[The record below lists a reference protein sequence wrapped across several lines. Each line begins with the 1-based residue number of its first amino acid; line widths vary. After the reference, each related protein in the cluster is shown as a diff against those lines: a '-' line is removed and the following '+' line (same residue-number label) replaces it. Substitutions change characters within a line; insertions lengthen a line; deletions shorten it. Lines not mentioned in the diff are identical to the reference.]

1 MGGDGAVVG
10 LRGPAVGPE
19 IHRSSWREAH
29 AFPQQQRA
37 LEHRAVILPGKRNAA
52 RRVDDAPPRHIV
64 VFGECGERPT
74 DRTRGARSSREPR
87 DDAVRRHPSLGDVT
101 DHAVDPM
108 IEWIHKGTLVLAYSQ
123 DVFQQA
129 CVATP
134 HY

>member
-1 MGGDGAVVG
+1 MGGHGAVVG
-10 LRGPAVGPE
+10 FRRPTVRPE
-19 IHRSSWREAH
+19 VDGSTGREPH
-29 AFPQQQRA
+29 ALTQQQRA
-37 LEHRAVILPGKRNAA
+37 LQHGAVILTRKRNPA

-74 DRTRGARSSREPR
+74 HRARGAGSSREPR
-87 DDAVRRHPSLGDVT
+87 DDAVRRHPSLGDVR

-108 IEWIHKGTLVLAYSQ
+108 IEWIHKGTLVLAYAQ
-123 DVFQQA
+123 DVFEQA

>member
-10 LRGPAVGPE
+10 FRRPTVAPE
-19 IHRSSWREAH
+19 IHGAARREPH
-29 AFPQQQRA
+29 AFTQQPRPLQ
-37 LEHRAVILPGKRNAA
+37 HRAVILPGKRNAA

-64 VFGECGERPT
+64 VFGECGEGPP
-74 DRTRGARSSREPR
+74 DRARGAGPSREPR
-87 DDAVRRHPSLGDVT
+87 DNSVRRHPSLGDVT

-108 IEWIHKGTLVLAYSQ
+108 IEWIHKGAWLLAYSQ